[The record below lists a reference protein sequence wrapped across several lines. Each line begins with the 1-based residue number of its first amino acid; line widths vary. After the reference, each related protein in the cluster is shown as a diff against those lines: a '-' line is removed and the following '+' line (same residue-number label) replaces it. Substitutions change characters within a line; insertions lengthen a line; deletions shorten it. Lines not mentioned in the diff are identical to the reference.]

1 MPIPE
6 LNEKASLLMPPLPLT
21 QEGNWPL
28 LETPKSTFD
37 RVMEE
42 VEKDSK
48 LVLDEHG
55 YPVLMDY
62 NNEQAPVKQEEAA
75 FEAEDDLFEKM
86 EDDGNGWDEDLDID
100 LEHTDTAPLTTSI
113 DTKSDVPAIGNSVTS
128 QWCSD
133 SSLVHDHAAAGS
145 IDSAVQLLK
154 RQIGVYNYEPLTTS
168 LLSCYTSI

>member
-62 NNEQAPVKQEEAA
+62 NNEQAPVKQEETA
-75 FEAEDDLFEKM
+75 FEAEETVA
-86 EDDGNGWDEDLDID
+86 E
-100 LEHTDTAPLTTSI
+100 
-113 DTKSDVPAIGNSVTS
+113 
-128 QWCSD
+128 
-133 SSLVHDHAAAGS
+133 
-145 IDSAVQLLK
+145 
-154 RQIGVYNYEPLTTS
+154 
-168 LLSCYTSI
+168 